1 MMKPTSYLRFV
12 LNLEHTLLRPST
24 SNSRTSDI
32 HNAGMSQAFDVLK
45 TIWPY
50 LWEFRARL
58 GVALILLILAKV
70 AVVTMP
76 WVLKQI
82 VDGLDQTQNPVLLVP
97 IMLIVAY
104 GLLRFGSV
112 FFAEARDAVFS
123 RITERAMR
131 RMVLRVFKH
140 LHALE
145 LEFHLSRQTGGIS
158 RDIDRGGNGF
168 SFLMRMLVF
177 NIVPTLIELGMVA
190 AILLINFDVW
200 YALIILVCVSCYIY
214 FTILTT
220 EWRNRFVREANQ
232 LDSQTNTRAIDSL
245 LNYETVK
252 YFNNEEFE
260 AQQYDSN
267 LQQWESARL
276 KTRMTLMLLNSGQAL
291 IIAVGM
297 ILLLWMAARDV
308 ASGAITLGSL
318 VMVNAYILQLF
329 MPLNFLG
336 MVYREVRRALT
347 DLENMFALLKRT
359 PSVQDP
365 PAAAELSVTE
375 GGIEFD
381 QVNFAYQSNRP
392 IIKDLSF
399 SVKPGQKVAIVGPSG
414 SGKSTLAR
422 LLFRFYDLQSGEIRI
437 DGTPINTVSQLSL
450 RQAIGVVPQ
459 DTVLF
464 NDSIFN
470 NIAYGR
476 PQASAEEIRE
486 AIHLANLDEFIRSL
500 PDGAETKVGERGLK
514 VSGGEKQRIAI
525 ARVILKRPPILLFDE
540 ATSALDSATERSILN
555 AFETLTRD
563 HTSLV
568 IAHRLST
575 IIDADQILVM
585 ENGRLV
591 EQGTHQSLLS
601 ANGRYAKMWQ
611 LQQES
616 EESDAGN

>member
-1 MMKPTSYLRFV
+1 MRRSGP
-12 LNLEHTLLRPST
+12 
-24 SNSRTSDI
+24 NSRATDKSPV
-32 HNAGMSQAFDVLK
+32 GLSQAFEVIK

-50 LWEFRARL
+50 LWEFRLRL
-58 GVALILLILAKV
+58 GVAFALLILAKV

-76 WVLKQI
+76 WILKQI
-82 VDGLDQTQNPVLLVP
+82 VDGLDQAQNPVLVVP

-131 RMVLRVFKH
+131 RMVLRVFRH
-140 LHALE
+140 LHSLE

-190 AILLINFDVW
+190 AILLVNFDLW
-200 YALIILVCVSCYIY
+200 YALIILISVGCYIY

-232 LDSQTNTRAIDSL
+232 LDSQTNTRAVDSL

-260 AQQYDSN
+260 AQEYDAN
-267 LQQWESARL
+267 LKQWESARL

-347 DLENMFALLKRT
+347 DLENMFGLLKRT
-359 PSVQDP
+359 PSVQD
-365 PAAAELSVTE
+365 AAEAKPLEVTE
-375 GGIEFD
+375 GSIEFD
-381 QVNFAYQSNRP
+381 KVNFAYNPDRP
-392 IIKDLSF
+392 ILKNLSF
-399 SVKPGQKVAIVGPSG
+399 KIEPGQKVAIVGPSG
-414 SGKSTLAR
+414 SGKSTIAR
-422 LLFRFYDLQSGEIRI
+422 LLFRFYDVQSGEIRI
-437 DGTPINTVSQLSL
+437 DGQAIQMHTQLSL

-464 NDSIFN
+464 NDSIYN

-476 PQASAEEIRE
+476 PSASAEEIQE
-486 AIHLANLDEFIRSL
+486 AIRLANLENFINAL
-500 PDGAETKVGERGLK
+500 PEGVETKVGERGLK

-525 ARVILKRPPILLFDE
+525 ARVILKKPPILLFDE
-540 ATSALDSATERSILN
+540 ATSALDSATEKSILE
-555 AFETLTRD
+555 AFDTLTRN

-585 ENGRLV
+585 ENGEII
-591 EQGTHQSLLS
+591 EQGDHQTLL
-601 ANGRYAKMWQ
+601 ALDGRYAQMWR
-611 LQQES
+611 LQRETEVDNAS
-616 EESDAGN
+616 

>member
-1 MMKPTSYLRFV
+1 MRRSGP
-12 LNLEHTLLRPST
+12 
-24 SNSRTSDI
+24 NSRATDKSPV
-32 HNAGMSQAFDVLK
+32 GLSQAFEVIK

-50 LWEFRARL
+50 LWEFRLRL
-58 GVALILLILAKV
+58 GVAFALLILAKV

-76 WVLKQI
+76 WILKQI
-82 VDGLDQTQNPVLLVP
+82 VDGLDQAQNPVLVVP

-131 RMVLRVFKH
+131 RMVLRVFRH
-140 LHALE
+140 LHSLE

-190 AILLINFDVW
+190 AILLVNFDLW
-200 YALIILVCVSCYIY
+200 YALIILISVGCYIY

-232 LDSQTNTRAIDSL
+232 LDSQTNTRAVDSL

-260 AQQYDSN
+260 AQEYDAN
-267 LQQWESARL
+267 LKQWESARL

-347 DLENMFALLKRT
+347 DLENMFGLLKRT
-359 PSVQDP
+359 PSVQD
-365 PAAAELSVTE
+365 AAEAKPLEVTE
-375 GGIEFD
+375 GSIEFD
-381 QVNFAYQSNRP
+381 KVNFAYNPDRP
-392 IIKDLSF
+392 ILKNLSF
-399 SVKPGQKVAIVGPSG
+399 KIEPGQKVAIVGPSG
-414 SGKSTLAR
+414 SGKSTTAR

-437 DGTPINTVSQLSL
+437 DRQAIQMHTQLSL
-450 RQAIGVVPQ
+450 RQSIGVVPQ

-464 NDSIFN
+464 NDSIYN

-476 PQASAEEIRE
+476 PSASAEEIQE
-486 AIHLANLDEFIRSL
+486 AIRLANLENFINAL
-500 PDGAETKVGERGLK
+500 PEGVETKVGERGLK

-525 ARVILKRPPILLFDE
+525 ARVILKKPPILLFDE
-540 ATSALDSATERSILN
+540 ATSALDSATEKSILE
-555 AFETLTRD
+555 AFDTLTRN

-585 ENGRLV
+585 ENGEII
-591 EQGTHQSLLS
+591 EQGDHQTLL
-601 ANGRYAKMWQ
+601 ALDGRYAQMWR
-611 LQQES
+611 LQRETEVDNAS
-616 EESDAGN
+616 